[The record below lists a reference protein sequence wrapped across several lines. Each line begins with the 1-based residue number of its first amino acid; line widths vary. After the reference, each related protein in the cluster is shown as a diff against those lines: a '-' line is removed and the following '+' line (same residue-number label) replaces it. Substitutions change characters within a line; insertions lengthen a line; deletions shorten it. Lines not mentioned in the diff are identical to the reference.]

1 VATVEQC
8 EAALQALAERSAR
21 KDGSKRLDVDRTLS
35 CTITDLGVTYG
46 GRLTG
51 GRLTDIAVADG
62 AGAQVRLTLRS
73 DDLVALVDGELG
85 VASAWAT
92 GRLKIDA
99 GMRDLIRLRSIF

>member
-1 VATVEQC
+1 MATVEQC
-8 EAALQALAERSAR
+8 EAALQTLAERSAR
-21 KDGSKRLDVDRTLS
+21 KGPQQRLDVDRTLS
-35 CTITDLGVTYG
+35 CTITDLGITYT

-51 GRLTDIAVADG
+51 GRLTGIGQTSEPV
-62 AGAQVRLTLRS
+62 AQVRLALRS

-99 GMRDLIRLRSIF
+99 GMRDLLRLRSIF